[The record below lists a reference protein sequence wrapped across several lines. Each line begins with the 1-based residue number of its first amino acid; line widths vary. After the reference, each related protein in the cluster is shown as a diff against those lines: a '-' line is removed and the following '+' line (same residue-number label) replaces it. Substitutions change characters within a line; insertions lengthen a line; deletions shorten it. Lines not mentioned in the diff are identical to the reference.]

1 MLAVEIS
8 RHGGPDVLVP
18 VDRADPVPARG
29 EVLVRNRWAGINY
42 VDLQHREGR
51 PYPVTLPLV
60 PGTEAAGTIVA
71 VGPGVDADL
80 VGTPVV
86 HFRHLARGYAE
97 FTPTPPAG
105 APSGRAGACRPAP
118 GPLWWSARQGAP
130 ARPSA
135 PARLSATP
143 GDTGPGGPLPWR
155 WAPPSP
161 SLSGP
166 HERARALPAVLDEVR
181 S

>member
-29 EVLVRNRWAGINY
+29 EVLVRNRWVGVDY

-71 VGPGVDADL
+71 AGPAW
-80 VGTPVV
+80 TPAWW
-86 HFRHLARGYAE
+86 ARRWCISVTSPGC
-97 FTPTPPAG
+97 TP
-105 APSGRAGACRPAP
+105 S
-118 GPLWWSARQGAP
+118 
-130 ARPSA
+130 
-135 PARLSATP
+135 
-143 GDTGPGGPLPWR
+143 
-155 WAPPSP
+155 
-161 SLSGP
+161 
-166 HERARALPAVLDEVR
+166 
-181 S
+181 